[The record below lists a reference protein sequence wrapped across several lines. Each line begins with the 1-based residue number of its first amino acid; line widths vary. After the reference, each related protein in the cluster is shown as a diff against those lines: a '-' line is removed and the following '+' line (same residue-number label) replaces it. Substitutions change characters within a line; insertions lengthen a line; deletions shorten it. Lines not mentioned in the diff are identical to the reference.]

1 MGVPNS
7 GSLQFSVGSI
17 VSPTGCWFP
26 QYSYLSTSL
35 WFYFVSKISPLIEL
49 NLLFSY
55 LESLLGSLPTLRNS
69 PPIILLHFWG
79 DVKYFLQFFPVP
91 FEGNCFPLL
100 NIWLPV
106 APAIPTETDEYVL
119 EFSAPE
125 GTRYGVLTT
134 FFARLFRPISGA
146 IQREDEH
153 HYLKA

>member
-55 LESLLGSLPTLRNS
+55 LESLFRVSSNSSELSTHYFTTLLGRCQIFFT
-69 PPIILLHFWG
+69 I
-79 DVKYFLQFFPVP
+79 FPVP

-146 IQREDEH
+146 TQREDEH